1 MNLCMWAALNFLNFL
16 LLNFFIFYIAIK
28 KKVKERLTRFVYE
41 AKLDSG
47 MYLQLKFG
55 EKIPPLSSLFLSY
68 RETDT
73 KSGLY
78 IRVFFGGGSN
88 SYNKKLKVICKL
100 I

>member
-1 MNLCMWAALNFLNFL
+1 MYVSCFK
-16 LLNFFIFYIAIK
+16 FFKLFIVKLFYILYCNK